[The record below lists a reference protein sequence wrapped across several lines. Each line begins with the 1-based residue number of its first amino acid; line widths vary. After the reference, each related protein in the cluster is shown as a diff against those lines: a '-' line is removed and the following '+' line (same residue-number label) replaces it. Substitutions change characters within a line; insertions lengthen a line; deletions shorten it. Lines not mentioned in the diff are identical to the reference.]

1 MITER
6 LSQFLATHRPED
18 VPERVRHEAKRSLVN
33 FFATALGGCRN
44 EAVEILVATLAECF
58 GPPQATVI
66 GRSERTDALTATFL
80 NAVSSNVLDFDDSHL
95 RTVILP
101 TT

>member
-6 LSQFLATHRPED
+6 LSQFLAPHRPD
-18 VPERVRHEAKRSLVN
+18 AAPRPEAAHDRSGQGAKGALVN
-33 FFATALGGCRN
+33 FFAPAPGGCRN
-44 EAVEILVATLAECF
+44 EGVEILVATLAECF

-80 NAVSSNVLDFDDSHL
+80 NAVSSNVLDFDDTH
-95 RTVILP
+95 
-101 TT
+101 